1 MLLRSRPC
9 KRGSC
14 TGPLPSLLFSPRIHN
29 YRNRIPGECP
39 EKSFSYCVNSWRM
52 PSEGPLPLF
61 ALLPGL
67 LRRYTKS
74 DGLSHPC
81 SKPSHSAKR
90 TPASSVI
97 MRLVRSLLA
106 YSILLLAAAQP
117 RSLLAQYQK
126 YEGQPVV
133 NIRFEPAEQPLEGA
147 ELFDMLP
154 LKRDQPLR
162 MSVVRA
168 SVERLFATGR
178 YRDIQVDAEPYNGG
192 VIVKFITVN
201 SWFIGNVSVS
211 GNVDDPPNRGQLS
224 NATRLDL
231 GQPYIENNLE
241 TAVGGQ
247 RRLLEGNGLYLSA
260 IHPVFDYDPAH
271 QQGNIRFEI
280 DSGRRWPP
288 TAVSRLF
295 SMYG

>member
-1 MLLRSRPC
+1 
-9 KRGSC
+9 
-14 TGPLPSLLFSPRIHN
+14 
-29 YRNRIPGECP
+29 
-39 EKSFSYCVNSWRM
+39 
-52 PSEGPLPLF
+52 
-61 ALLPGL
+61 
-67 LRRYTKS
+67 
-74 DGLSHPC
+74 
-81 SKPSHSAKR
+81 
-90 TPASSVI
+90 

-162 MSVVRA
+162 MSVVRS

-178 YRDIQVDAEPYNGG
+178 YRDIQVAAEPYNGG
-192 VIVKFITVN
+192 VIVKFITAN

-224 NATRLDL
+224 NATRLYL

-241 TAVGGQ
+241 TEIG
-247 RRLLEGNGLYLSA
+247 R
-260 IHPVFDYDPAH
+260 AH
-271 QQGNIRFEI
+271 
-280 DSGRRWPP
+280 
-288 TAVSRLF
+288 V
-295 SMYG
+295 